1 MGLSGRS
8 WKTHLAQH
16 PNDKMGSFDV
26 VRFDLKMCCVVPSV
40 DSGVIGCKES
50 DGWWCALFVFA
61 RVDLFVICVPDLMY
75 CRSHDSCPGR
85 VFSQFLCSGANP
97 NTNGTVKFS
106 LLPFQMQVRQT
117 QVQNLELL
125 DARCGCFWLG

>member
-1 MGLSGRS
+1 M
-8 WKTHLAQH
+8 
-16 PNDKMGSFDV
+16 
-26 VRFDLKMCCVVPSV
+26 CVVPSV

-125 DARCGCFWLG
+125 DARCVCSGWGDALEGFRGGVD